1 MKEDAYITIGN
12 TGEGFFRNKGSRF
25 ISFAIP
31 VKNEEEINFHLQ
43 SIRQKFPD
51 AHHHCY
57 AWSLGIHRNK
67 FRYYDDGEPSGTAGR
82 PIYGQ
87 ILSTGITNVLVVVV
101 RYFGGVKLGPSGL
114 IEAYKTAALEA
125 INKAEKIT
133 EYEMENLD
141 IEFDY
146 SMMEV
151 IMRKIKWKKF
161 RVVESTYGE
170 RCVIRIE
177 VRKSLY
183 DEAVMVFKD
192 ISGIILK

>member
-1 MKEDAYITIGN
+1 M
-12 TGEGFFRNKGSRF
+12 
-25 ISFAIP
+25 
-31 VKNEEEINFHLQ
+31 
-43 SIRQKFPD
+43 
-51 AHHHCY
+51 
-57 AWSLGIHRNK
+57 
-67 FRYYDDGEPSGTAGR
+67 
-82 PIYGQ
+82 
-87 ILSTGITNVLVVVV
+87 V
-101 RYFGGVKLGPSGL
+101 RYFGGVKLGTSGL

-161 RVVESTYGE
+161 RVVESIYGE